1 MGRALGKLFT
11 FACIVAFMVWV
22 VRVTS
27 HDPPGS
33 VRSGTIDLS
42 ERGSTATIQ
51 PDGPGRFLIT
61 IVPISAGPFLLGAP
75 IPDPELRLRITRAG
89 SSITV
94 GREQMTASALYD
106 DRFTIMLWNGS
117 YGAWFEGAAPVEVRV
132 ETPSRAYGKSMSHL
146 LRYADG
152 GDGVER

>member
-11 FACIVAFMVWV
+11 FACIVAFMLWV

-33 VRSGTIDLS
+33 VRSETIDLA
-42 ERGSTATIQ
+42 ERGSTATIR
-51 PDGPGRFLIT
+51 PEGPGRFLIT

-89 SSITV
+89 SSVTV

-117 YGAWFEGAAPVEVRV
+117 YGAWFDGGAPVEVRV